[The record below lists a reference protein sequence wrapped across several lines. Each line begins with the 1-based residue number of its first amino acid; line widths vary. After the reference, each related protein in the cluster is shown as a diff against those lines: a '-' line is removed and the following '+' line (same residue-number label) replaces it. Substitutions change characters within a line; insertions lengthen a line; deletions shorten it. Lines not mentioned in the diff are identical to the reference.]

1 MGSVGLRVAPLLRVA
16 GGPIGVV
23 ASALIRLIRPV
34 GSPAVDLYGRVSPEA
49 DRQLLARPEI
59 KAMFL
64 DDLLNGSRKQMAAP
78 FADVVVFARDW
89 GFRLDEVKVP
99 VRWWHGD
106 HDHIV
111 PFDHGLHVVAK
122 LPDVEMYHLPGESH
136 LAGLGRAEEILE
148 TMVGLWDRVDQK

>member
-1 MGSVGLRVAPLLRVA
+1 MGSVGTRVAPLLQVA
-16 GGPIGVV
+16 GGPIGLV

-111 PFDHGLHVVAK
+111 PFEHGQHVVAK
-122 LPDVEMYHLPGESH
+122 LPDVELYHLPGESH
-136 LAGLGRAEEILE
+136 LAGLGRAEEILS
-148 TMVGLWDRVDQK
+148 TMIGLWDRADQK